1 MSGFHS
7 RGLPFMPFRVFMPFR
22 SGDFRVKLRPDLA
35 VMAIDHVYRE
45 FGMKAGFI
53 MAAVW
58 LAVAS
63 APLAAAQLY
72 QWKDAQG
79 RTVYSDQAPPPSVK
93 NAQQKSFKGS
103 VIESGESYATLT
115 AREKFPIILYA
126 SACGAPCDQA
136 RQLLTE
142 RGVPF
147 SSKDPQASPEAQA
160 ELKKLTGQS
169 RVPVL
174 LVGKEKIDGFES
186 TLWQAALDRAG
197 YPKYA
202 LPGRKATPEKTPAPA
217 SPSSPAQAP
226 APATPK

>member
-1 MSGFHS
+1 M
-7 RGLPFMPFRVFMPFR
+7 
-22 SGDFRVKLRPDLA
+22 A
-35 VMAIDHVYRE
+35 VDYVYRE

-58 LAVAS
+58 LSVAS

-79 RTVYSDQAPPPSVK
+79 RMVYSDQAPPPSIK

-103 VIESGESYATLT
+103 FIEGGESYATLT
-115 AREKFPIILYA
+115 AREKFPITLYA
-126 SACGAPCDQA
+126 SACGTPCDQA

-147 SSKDPQASPEAQA
+147 NSKDPQASPEAQE
-160 ELKKLTGQS
+160 ELKKLTGQL

-174 LVGKEKIDGFES
+174 FVGKEKIDGFES
-186 TLWQAALDRAG
+186 TLWHAALDRAG
-197 YPKYA
+197 YPKSA
-202 LPGRKATPEKTPAPA
+202 LPGRKPAPA
-217 SPSSPAQAP
+217 NAAPPAP
-226 APATPK
+226 APAAAP